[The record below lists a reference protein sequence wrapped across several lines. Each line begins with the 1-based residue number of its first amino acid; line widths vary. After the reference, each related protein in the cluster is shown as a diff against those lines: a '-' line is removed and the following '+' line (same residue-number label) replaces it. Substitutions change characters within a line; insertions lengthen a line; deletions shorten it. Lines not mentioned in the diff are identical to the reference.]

1 MAEERIIIAGF
12 GGQGSLMSRKLL
24 AQAGMLEGK
33 HVTWLPSYGPEMRGG
48 TANCH
53 VIISDAPIGA
63 PMVTEATGV
72 IAMNLPSLDRFEGS
86 VQPGGWLLLNSSLI
100 PRVPARSDLRILPVP
115 VNEIAQ
121 QQGSQ
126 RVANVVMLGACLAL
140 SRLVQRASIVAAIE
154 EVLGHGKQHLL
165 AINLNALEAG
175 LAFASPVPV

>member
-1 MAEERIIIAGF
+1 
-12 GGQGSLMSRKLL
+12 
-24 AQAGMLEGK
+24 
-33 HVTWLPSYGPEMRGG
+33 
-48 TANCH
+48 
-53 VIISDAPIGA
+53 
-63 PMVTEATGV
+63 
-72 IAMNLPSLDRFEGS
+72 
-86 VQPGGWLLLNSSLI
+86 
-100 PRVPARSDLRILPVP
+100 

-126 RVANVVMLGACLAL
+126 RVANVVMLGACLTL

>member
-12 GGQGSLMSRKLL
+12 GGQGVLMIGKLL

-33 HVTWLPSYGPEMRGG
+33 QVTWLPAYGPEMRGG

-53 VIISDAPIGA
+53 VIISEASIGSPI
-63 PMVTEATGV
+63 VTEATGL
-72 IAMNLPSLDRFEGS
+72 IAMNLPSLDRFESS

-100 PRVPARSDLRILPVP
+100 PRVPSRRDLRILPIP
-115 VNEIAQ
+115 VTEIAQ

-140 SRLVQRASIVAAIE
+140 AQPVQKASIITAIE
-154 EVLGHGKQHLL
+154 EVLGPSKQHLL

-175 LAFASPVPV
+175 LAFASPAPV